1 MMVKILKCIAY
12 EDVLRILNIV
22 DYKKKVKE
30 NELYDVLDIPK
41 FEIHKHIKELIN
53 LEALVEEEID
63 SETVYSF
70 EKSFLKRFKFIEALL
85 SDMKHENIFALDL
98 KKL

>member
-70 EKSFLKRFKFIEALL
+70 EKSFLKKFKFIEALL

>member
-53 LEALVEEEID
+53 LP
-63 SETVYSF
+63 TVFYGTLKQIKIIF
-70 EKSFLKRFKFIEALL
+70 FL
-85 SDMKHENIFALDL
+85 NIL
-98 KKL
+98 